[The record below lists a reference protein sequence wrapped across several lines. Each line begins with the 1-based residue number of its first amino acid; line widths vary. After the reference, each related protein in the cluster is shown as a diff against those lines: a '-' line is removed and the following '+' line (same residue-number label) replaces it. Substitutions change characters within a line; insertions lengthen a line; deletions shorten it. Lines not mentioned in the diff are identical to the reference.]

1 MPRFLHPHSRCK
13 RKRCIRSNTQ
23 PHAGLEKP
31 GTSSTGR
38 VAIFVTQLEGR
49 GPFGGRVGLLSGKNV
64 AGGQGDADA
73 RTLPELATSG
83 LAIQRS

>member
-1 MPRFLHPHSRCK
+1 M
-13 RKRCIRSNTQ
+13 
-23 PHAGLEKP
+23 
-31 GTSSTGR
+31 
-38 VAIFVTQLEGR
+38 TQLEGR